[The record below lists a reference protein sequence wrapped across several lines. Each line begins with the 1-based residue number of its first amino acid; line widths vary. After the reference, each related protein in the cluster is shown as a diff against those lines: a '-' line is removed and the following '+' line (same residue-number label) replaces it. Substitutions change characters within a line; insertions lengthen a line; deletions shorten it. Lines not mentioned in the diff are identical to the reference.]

1 MKHAIFRR
9 LLALVLALCA
19 LAPLCAP
26 AFAAQEALAPSQ
38 TMPDVTASAFT
49 IVWEISRQPPPCRYA
64 MPAPAPAPALTAPQ

>member
-26 AFAAQEALAPSQ
+26 RFRRAGGLYRPDPYRHEAADGAGQQ
-38 TMPDVTASAFT
+38 HV
-49 IVWEISRQPPPCRYA
+49 
-64 MPAPAPAPALTAPQ
+64 

>member
-26 AFAAQEALAPSQ
+26 AFAAQEALQ
-38 TMPDVTASAFT
+38 TKSL
-49 IVWEISRQPPPCRYA
+49 PP
-64 MPAPAPAPALTAPQ
+64 